1 MRFKFIVLI
10 CSFILFFG
18 CNKTRKE
25 EAVSVQT
32 NSNSKSSV
40 LTVTDINKQRY
51 RDFELDVAAIKIIE
65 NWKPYKEMALIVSN
79 VKQANFTDLTDNTE
93 VLHELI
99 SNLRYDIPSA
109 LKSSSILARIK
120 VLETKLFKLESLVN
134 LDTKTKKNLLIDV
147 ISFLESFS
155 NLNFQINKKLERDSQ
170 NISRPQ

>member
-10 CSFILFFG
+10 CSVTLFLG
-18 CNKTRKE
+18 CNKTKKV
-25 EAVSVQT
+25 EAFSVQT
-32 NSNSKSSV
+32 NSNSKSTA

-51 RDFELDVAAIKIIE
+51 RDFELDIAAAKIIDH
-65 NWKPYKEMALIVSN
+65 WKSYKELALIVAN
-79 VKQANFTDLTDNTE
+79 VKKANFTDLTDNTE
-93 VLHELI
+93 GLHELI
-99 SNLRYDIPSA
+99 SNLKQGIPLV

-134 LDTKTKKNLLIDV
+134 LDTKTKNLLLIDV